1 METTVNTDFM
11 DLAKEVAKDFLHTV
25 VFVDEQAY
33 FEKQEQVKE
42 LLPPSRGQTKRTDVN
57 IPSDVS
63 DQSSH
68 DLDAKTVIDTF
79 AAEGII
85 CSVIRPS
92 EDESLLSSR
101 TKEAMIRADALI
113 LDWDLH
119 GDKGETALEIIQ
131 FLLSSDINED
141 SRLRLIVIYSGEKD
155 IKNISET
162 ISKSLADYSFEPDGD
177 FTYVKGHT
185 RISIYAKEYAK
196 VIDEYSSRLLKIED
210 FPDCIAKEISEMT
223 NGLVSNVA
231 LKSMSVLRKNTH
243 LILAKLGPEIDPPY
257 LSHRCLLPHPE
268 EAKGHIVD
276 IIADELH
283 CLLNNSEVTDF
294 ADLDSIKK
302 WLNHVNRDKEYC
314 IHHLEGNTQHEI
326 DIDFSQIISLL
337 EKGYDNTRKSIEYI
351 NSKGEKQHLNHK
363 GFKQLSK
370 TFDFTAG
377 DFDKKDCQF
386 AVITSQKSHYV
397 EGSNTP
403 ILTQGSI
410 LKGIINGSSSKY
422 WLCIQQKCNCV
433 RLKKETEFSFVPLKN
448 TEGNKGFDLVVQD
461 QDSYI
466 KLRIDYD
473 NHESWLFKFKPASGE
488 VVRAALDNAQFVF
501 KTTDE
506 NKFHFI
512 SELKENHI
520 QRISNNI
527 ATKLSRIGL
536 DESEWQRRWSRL
548 N

>member
-1 METTVNTDFM
+1 MGVSDNTDFM
-11 DLAKEVAKDFLHTV
+11 ELSKEVTKDFLQTA

-33 FEKQEQVKE
+33 FEKEEAVTELVTPTRSIQKE
-42 LLPPSRGQTKRTDVN
+42 ETD
-57 IPSDVS
+57 IPSAEIS
-63 DQSSH
+63 EEANH
-68 DLDAKTVIDTF
+68 TLNAKEVIDVF
-79 AAEGII
+79 ASEGIV
-85 CSVIRPS
+85 CSVIKP
-92 EDESLLSSR
+92 L
-101 TKEAMIRADALI
+101 KEEKITSGGMINAVKKADALI
-113 LDWDLH
+113 LDWDIH
-119 GDKGETALEIIQ
+119 SDEGETALDIINYII
-131 FLLSSDINED
+131 SCDID
-141 SRLRLIVIYSGEKD
+141 SRLRLILIYSGEKL
-155 IKNISET
+155 SE
-162 ISKSLADYSFEPDGD
+162 ISKSVSESLGKIGFNNPDD
-177 FTYVKGHT
+177 FTFIKGHS
-185 RISIYAKEYAK
+185 RISIYAKT
-196 VIDEYSSRLLKIED
+196 VGSDTSSDNSRTLEIED
-210 FPDCIAKEISEMT
+210 IPNCLASELSQMT
-223 NGLVSNVA
+223 AGLISNVA

-268 EAKGHIVD
+268 DAKGHIVD

-283 CLLNNSEVTDF
+283 YLLNNSEVTDF

-314 IHHLEGNTQHEI
+314 IHHLEGNTQHKI
-326 DIDFSQIISLL
+326 DIDCSQIISLL
-337 EKGYDNTRKSIEYI
+337 EKGYDNTRIPIESK

-448 TEGNKGFDLVVQD
+448 IEGNKGFDLVVQD

-536 DESEWQRRWSRL
+536 DESEWQRRWASL
-548 N
+548 D

>member
-1 METTVNTDFM
+1 METTVDNDFM
-11 DLAKEVAKDFLHTV
+11 ELSKEVAKDFLHTA

-57 IPSDVS
+57 ILSDVS

-85 CSVIRPS
+85 CSVIRPT
-92 EDESLLSSR
+92 EDDLLSSQ
-101 TKEAMIRADALI
+101 TLEAMKRADALI

-119 GDKGETALEIIQ
+119 GDKGKKALEIIQ
-131 FLLSSDINED
+131 LLLSSDINED
-141 SRLRLIVIYSGEKD
+141 SRLRLIIIYSGEKD
-155 IKNISET
+155 IKNISERV
-162 ISKSLADYSFEPDGD
+162 SESLGNSFKLDGE
-177 FTYVKGHT
+177 FTYIKGHT
-185 RISIYAKEYAK
+185 RISIYAKEYAN
-196 VIDEYSSRLLKIED
+196 VIDEYNSRLLKIED
-210 FPDCIAKEISEMT
+210 IPNCLASELSQMT
-223 NGLVSNVA
+223 AGLISNVA

-268 EAKGHIVD
+268 DAKGHIVD

-283 CLLNNSEVTDF
+283 YLLNNSEVTDF

-302 WLNHVNRDKEYC
+302 WLNHVNPDKEYC
-314 IHHLEGNTQHEI
+314 IHHSDGNTPYDI
-326 DIDFSQIISLL
+326 DINYDQIISLL
-337 EKGYDNTRKSIEYI
+337 QKGYDKTKKSIKYNDDKGVNKPI
-351 NSKGEKQHLNHK
+351 NDK

-377 DFDKKDCQF
+377 DFDKKDYQF

-410 LKGIINGSSSKY
+410 LKGIIDGSSSKY

-448 TEGNKGFDLVVQD
+448 IEGNKGFDLVVQD

-466 KLRIDYD
+466 ELRIDYD
-473 NHESWLFKFKPASGE
+473 NHESWLFKFEPASGG

-536 DESEWQRRWSRL
+536 DESEWQRRWASL
-548 N
+548 D